1 MANRLATAT
10 SPYLRQHA
18 DNPVDWWPWCT
29 EAFDQARERDVPVL
43 LSVGYAACH
52 WCHVMAHESFE
63 DPATAELV
71 NAHCVPIKVDRE
83 ERPDIDSV
91 YMAATQLVTGRGGWP
106 MTVWCTPG
114 GEPFYCGTYFP
125 REHFSQLV
133 VAAAQAWREQREAV
147 LSQGES
153 LRQALERESARN
165 SSLDSQLTPA
175 DLATAA
181 QNLAAEHDQVNGGFG
196 GAPKFPPSMV
206 GQFLLRYHTHTGDSS
221 SLEMV
226 RRTCE
231 AMARGGMYDQ
241 LGGGFARYSV
251 DETWTVP
258 HFEKMLYDNALLL
271 GLYLNLWQITGS
283 KLARRVADQTAD
295 FLLAE
300 LRTSEGGFAS
310 SLDADTDGVE
320 GATYAWTPQQ
330 LRDLLGPADGE
341 WVANL
346 CQVTAEGSFEHGTS
360 VLQLRRDPDD
370 EQRWARLRAMLS
382 TARAQRP
389 QPARD
394 DKVITAWNGLTIAAL
409 AEHGVL
415 TENPT
420 TLDAAIGAAELVLA
434 KHWRAGVLART
445 SLAGVVGPPGVLED
459 YGCLA
464 EALCVLHQATG
475 QGRWLSAAGEILD
488 AALAHFGDPRGGF
501 FDTSNEAEPLFQHPK
516 ELPDTATPSGTSA
529 MISALINYSALSGKP
544 SYQNHAVAALSGYRD
559 LITRAP
565 RFTGWGAAAALA
577 LLSGPLQIAI
587 VGSGPLAEQLRAT
600 AWRAKVGGAVVA
612 AGEPDAQGVPMLA
625 NRPLV
630 DGSPAA
636 YVCRRFVC
644 DLPITDPA
652 ALKARLAERFAP
664 ANAFPH
670 LLSE

>member
-18 DNPVDWWPWCT
+18 DNPVDWWPWCA
-29 EAFDQARERDVPVL
+29 EAFQQAQKRDVPVL

-63 DPATAELV
+63 DPATAELI

-91 YMAATQLVTGRGGWP
+91 YMSATQLMTGRGGWP
-106 MTVWCTPG
+106 MTVWCTPD

-125 REHFSQLV
+125 REQFSQLV
-133 VAAAQAWREQREAV
+133 VAAARAWREQREAV

-165 SSLDSQLTPA
+165 SSLDSQLTAA
-175 DLATAA
+175 DLTTAVHT
-181 QNLAAEHDQVNGGFG
+181 LTGEHDQVNGGFG
-196 GAPKFPPSMV
+196 GAPKFPSSMV
-206 GQFLLRYHTHTGDSS
+206 GQFLLRYHADTGHTTA
-221 SLEMV
+221 LEMV
-226 RRTCE
+226 RHTCE
-231 AMARGGMYDQ
+231 AMTRGGMYDQ
-241 LGGGFARYSV
+241 LAGGFARYSV

-271 GLYLNLWQITGS
+271 GLYLNLWQVTGD

-360 VLQLRRDPDD
+360 VLQLRQDPDD
-370 EQRWARLRAMLS
+370 EQRWARLRAMLLAGR
-382 TARAQRP
+382 ARRS

-394 DKVITAWNGLTIAAL
+394 DKVVTAWNGLAIAAL

-415 TENPT
+415 TENQT
-420 TLDAAIGAAELVLA
+420 TLNAAIEAAELILA
-434 KHWRAGVLART
+434 KHWRDGALTRT

-501 FDTSNEAEPLFQHPK
+501 FDTSNEGEPLFRRPK
-516 ELPDTATPSGTSA
+516 ELTDTATPSGTSA
-529 MISALINYSALSGKP
+529 MIGALVNYSALSGEP
-544 SYQNHAVAALSGYRD
+544 SYRGHAVAALSGYKE
-559 LITRAP
+559 LVTHAP
-565 RFTGWGAAAALA
+565 RFAGWAGNAALA
-577 LLSGPLQIAI
+577 LLSGPAQIAI
-587 VGSGPLAEQLRAT
+587 VGSGPLAKQLRAT
-600 AWRAKVGGAVVA
+600 AWRARAGGAVVVA
-612 AGEPDAQGVPMLA
+612 SEPETPGAPLLA

-636 YVCRRFVC
+636 YVCRGFVC

-652 ALKARLAERFAP
+652 VLKTRLAEKVRAG
-664 ANAFPH
+664 
-670 LLSE
+670 